1 MNELSLPM
9 LAPEDFDTDQEVR
22 WCPGCGDY
30 SVLAQMKQ
38 VLAGTGVPREKIV
51 IVSGIGCAGRVT
63 YYLDAYG
70 FHGVHGRAPAFATGI
85 KLANPDLQVWVVLG
99 DGDGL
104 SAGANHLLHALRRNV
119 DLKIVL
125 VNNEVLG
132 LARGQYSSTSRLG
145 TRTKTSP
152 EGSFETPLR
161 AISVAL
167 AAEAT
172 FVART
177 LDVEANHLA
186 ETLRR
191 AAAHKGGAFV
201 EIYQNCKI
209 YNDGVFEFATDRS
222 TKADAAIFLEQG
234 RPLLFGKD
242 RNQGIRL
249 SGFDPEVVE
258 MNGAVPIDDLIMHDE
273 KAEQPTL
280 AFVLSRL
287 TGPEFPECFGVFRNV
302 SRPSFDE
309 QVMGRITA
317 AKKAGTPSLQALLD
331 GDEAWTAE

>member
-1 MNELSLPM
+1 MTALP
-9 LAPEDFDTDQEVR
+9 LPLLTPEDLDTDQEVR

-51 IVSGIGCAGRVT
+51 VVSGIGCAGRVT
-63 YYLDAYG
+63 YYLDTYG

-125 VNNEVLG
+125 INNEVLG
-132 LARGQYSSTSRLG
+132 LSRGQYSPTSRLG

-161 AISVAL
+161 ALSVAL

-191 AAAHKGGAFV
+191 AASHRGGAFV

-222 TKADAAIFLEQG
+222 TKADAALFLEQG

-242 RNQGIRL
+242 RNRGLRVQGFEPEIVELGNGIR
-249 SGFDPEVVE
+249 
-258 MNGAVPIDDLIMHDE
+258 IDDLIIHDE

-280 AFVLSRL
+280 AFILSRL
-287 TGPEFPECFGVFRNV
+287 MGPEFPECFGVFRAV
-302 SRPSFDE
+302 SRLTFDE
-309 QVMGRITA
+309 QIMARIA
-317 AKKAGTPSLQALLD
+317 AGEKAGPPSLQSLLD
-331 GDEAWTAE
+331 GDEAWTTE

>member
-1 MNELSLPM
+1 MSELSLPL

-119 DLKIVL
+119 DLKIIL
-125 VNNEVLG
+125 INNEVLG

-302 SRPSFDE
+302 SRPTFDE
-309 QVMGRITA
+309 QVMGRISA
-317 AKKAGTPSLQALLD
+317 AKNAGTPSLQSLLD